1 MKRETATMRVRSATF
16 LLLNAVGGMA
26 VLGSYVLWI
35 GSPAHDG
42 QALWG
47 SLGPGARTLYTVSMF
62 TAAAGY
68 FAVLNELLRHEIGR
82 LSEEQYARLQTIF
95 CLILF
100 PSALWMP
107 LTYLYLAAPSAAAWW
122 AMRATLF
129 VVAGASFALVA
140 FLVGLR
146 GTSAPRAHQAAI
158 VGSLAFTFQTGVLD
172 AFVWPLFFPG

>member
-1 MKRETATMRVRSATF
+1 MRARSAPF
-16 LLLNAVGGMA
+16 LLLNAVGGLA

-68 FAVLNELLRHEIGR
+68 FAFLNDLLRHELRR
-82 LSEEQYARLQTIF
+82 LSENQYAWLQTIF

-122 AMRATLF
+122 AMRVTLF

-140 FLVGLR
+140 FLLGLR
-146 GTSAPRAHQAAI
+146 DASAPRAHRAAI

>member
-1 MKRETATMRVRSATF
+1 MRARRSTF
-16 LLLNAVGGMA
+16 LLLNTVGGIA
-26 VLGSYVLWI
+26 VLGSYVLWL
-35 GSPAHDG
+35 GSPAHNS

-47 SLGPGARTLYTVSMF
+47 SLGSGARTLYTASML

-68 FAVLNELLRHEIGR
+68 FAFFNVLLRHELGR
-82 LSEEQYARLQTIF
+82 LSDDQYAWLQTIF

-129 VVAGASFALVA
+129 VVAGASYALVA
-140 FLVGLR
+140 FLFGVR
-146 GTSAPRAHQAAI
+146 GTGAPWAHRAAI